1 MDILLHL
8 KRSSTRFLALVV
20 QRLDSAI
27 YQWIVQLAFP
37 ILILWIV
44 IYPVDS
50 AIQPLNN
57 RGQTNG
63 DSGEGPISSSETQGQ
78 LVGAGKSQKVKKAKK
93 SPWGQGFNRPVPN
106 GRGNSGF

>member
-8 KRSSTRFLALVV
+8 KRSSTCSLALAV

-50 AIQPLNN
+50 AIQLFDLHKGMRNP
-57 RGQTNG
+57 
-63 DSGEGPISSSETQGQ
+63 
-78 LVGAGKSQKVKKAKK
+78 
-93 SPWGQGFNRPVPN
+93 F
-106 GRGNSGF
+106 